1 LPEGV
6 SEQVASVVFHN
17 SARKVVKD
25 AIKHARFQSIAYY
38 HRNVLK
44 QPMNARQAK
53 DLNLYLQKA
62 QYVQGTV
69 DWLVKDAAAWDS
81 LCEHWASPAFVA
93 KSEKARQNR
102 LSKRSVHHYG
112 ADGHVRKVQ
121 RMV

>member
-6 SEQVASVVFHN
+6 SDQVASVVFYN

-38 HRNVLK
+38 HRNVLN
-44 QPMNARQAK
+44 QPMNTRQVKA
-53 DLNLYLQKA
+53 LNLYLQKEENI
-62 QYVQGTV
+62 QGTV
-69 DWLVKDAAAWDS
+69 DWLVKDAEVWDS

-93 KSEKARQNR
+93 KSERNRQNQ

-121 RMV
+121 KMV